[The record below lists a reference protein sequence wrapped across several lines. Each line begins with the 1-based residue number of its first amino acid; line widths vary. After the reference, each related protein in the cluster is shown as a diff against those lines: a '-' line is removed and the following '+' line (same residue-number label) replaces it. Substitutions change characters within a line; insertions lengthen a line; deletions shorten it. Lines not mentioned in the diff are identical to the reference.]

1 MKFITSLLMIMI
13 SLLYRDL
20 NHLVIFMNVIERQ
33 LSLYRYLQILHH
45 KFAHVFLFQVLIV
58 LQHIFT
64 FINRLI
70 VLHRIL
76 YL

>member
-20 NHLVIFMNVIERQ
+20 NHLVIFMNVIELQ
-33 LSLYRYLQILHH
+33 SSLYQYLQILHH
-45 KFAHVFLFQVLIV
+45 KFVHVFLFQVLIV